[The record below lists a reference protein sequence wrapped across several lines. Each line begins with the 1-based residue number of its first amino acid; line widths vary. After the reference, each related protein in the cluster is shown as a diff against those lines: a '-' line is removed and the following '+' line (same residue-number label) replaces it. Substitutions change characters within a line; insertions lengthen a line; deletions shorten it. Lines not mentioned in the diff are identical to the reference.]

1 MKTENHVL
9 FVTNLLIFIIL
20 CCLERPLDAILFSY
34 TINYIHLRVNMTGK
48 NNTAFLTKSYYDTS
62 HTKEIKEEE
71 EDA

>member
-9 FVTNLLIFIIL
+9 FVTNLLIFITL

-34 TINYIHLRVNMTGK
+34 TINYIHLRVNMAGK

-62 HTKEIKEEE
+62 HTTKNGD
-71 EDA
+71 EDNE